1 METKK
6 LKFQKSAQAGAVAL
20 NANDEEKMSNTS
32 KVAAAVS
39 GLAAGA
45 AAGYAGYE
53 AYQHY
58 NGTESAEEAEVAVEA
73 TDTDAIHEAI
83 ADLTADTPI
92 VAPEPV
98 VEAAPVEP
106 TAPVAHVE
114 PVEPVV
120 ATENPDEV
128 ADAILAGDFI
138 DPVDAKVDDFP
149 YEVGEIA
156 QVYNVDGELE
166 MTAAV
171 DIDGAGMLLVDVNG
185 DGIFDVA
192 HDEFGNEVELGVVSS
207 VSDMEMLYAQ
217 QHGNDGYIGA
227 EDPTMQ
233 TDDNSFTDDII
244 DPTALG

>member
-6 LKFQKSAQAGAVAL
+6 LKFQKSAQAGTVAL
-20 NANDEEKMSNTS
+20 NANEEEKMSNTS

-58 NGTESAEEAEVAVEA
+58 NGTETTEEAEVAAEA
-73 TDTDAIHEAI
+73 TSTDAIHDAI
-83 ADLTADTPI
+83 ADLTADTPV

-106 TAPVAHVE
+106 AAPVAHVE
-114 PVEPVV
+114 PVV
-120 ATENPDEV
+120 APENPDEV

-138 DPVDAKVDDFP
+138 DPVDSAVDAFP

-166 MTAAV
+166 MAAEV
-171 DIDGAGMLLVDVNG
+171 TIDGSDMLLVDVNK

-192 HDEFGNEVELGVVSS
+192 RDEFGNEVELGVVSS

-217 QHGNDGYIGA
+217 QQGNDGYIDST
-227 EDPTMQ
+227 DPTMQ

>member
-58 NGTESAEEAEVAVEA
+58 NGTESAEEAAVAVEA

-98 VEAAPVEP
+98 VEAAPEVHH

-114 PVEPVV
+114 PVVTP
-120 ATENPDEV
+120 ENPDEV
-128 ADAILAGDFI
+128 ADAILAGDFV
-138 DPVDAKVDDFP
+138 DPVDATVDDFP

-156 QVYNVDGELE
+156 QVYNVNGELE

-171 DIDGAGMLLVDVNG
+171 DVDGANMMLVDVNG
-185 DGIFDVA
+185 DGIFDIA
-192 HDEFGNEVELGVVSS
+192 RDEFGDEVELGVVSS

-217 QHGNDGYIGA
+217 QHGNDGYLA
-227 EDPTMQ
+227 SDDPTMQ
-233 TDDNSFTDDII
+233 ADDNSFTDDII
-244 DPTALG
+244 DPTTLG